1 MDSNTTP
8 SRYAFL
14 AEEYRRA
21 AKASDEQYFEE
32 AWHHLERPT
41 WLPKIAWDRTASRIG
56 VCWSLRGGRVIGT
69 NLSVRYSGFS
79 LPP

>member
-21 AKASDEQYFEE
+21 AKASDEQNS
-32 AWHHLERPT
+32 RKPGIISSGPT
-41 WLPKIAWDRTASRIG
+41 WLPKIGWDRTASRIG
-56 VCWSLRGGRVIGT
+56 VCWSLRGGRVICS
-69 NLSVRYSGFS
+69 NLSVRYSGFP